1 MKDFTD
7 DRTLIREIKNGNNEA
22 FEFLFNAYYSRLRRY
37 AIRFVRDEE
46 VVRDIIQESFL
57 KFWEKRA
64 LIKPDS
70 NLRSWVYT
78 IARNRT
84 LNALKEKKLFSDNS
98 VRDTIDER
106 VAALEDP
113 SMEHFIDSLELIS
126 LIRKAF
132 ETLPDTSEDTFRLS
146 RIAGLTNRE
155 IAERKGISV
164 KSVEYH
170 IKISLRH
177 FRKKLK
183 EYLPEGK
190 KY

>member
-1 MKDFTD
+1 MANIAED
-7 DRTLIREIKNGNNEA
+7 IRSGDVRA
-22 FEFLFNAYYSRLRRY
+22 FEMFYRLEFNKVVHFIASYTSDRERSRDL
-37 AIRFVRDEE
+37 AQE
-46 VVRDIIQESFL
+46 VL
-57 KFWEKRA
+57 CLLWEKRA

-113 SMEHFIDSLELIS
+113 SMEHFIDSLELTS